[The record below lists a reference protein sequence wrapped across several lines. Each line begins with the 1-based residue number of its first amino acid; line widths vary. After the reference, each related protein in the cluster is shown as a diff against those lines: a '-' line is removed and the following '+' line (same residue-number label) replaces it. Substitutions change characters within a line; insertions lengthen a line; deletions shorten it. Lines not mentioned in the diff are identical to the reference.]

1 MRTNKKLIA
10 RTVLLVAAG
19 WFAGCNGNID
29 SEPNVVLEVST
40 LNITPVTGT
49 RSSTTGLCVFTI
61 TNASATFNNKPKNAV
76 SGPSDAPFNDVVL
89 RSVIV
94 DYVWDDGAAVLG
106 QEFGVSG
113 TVPAGG
119 SVSAQFPV
127 VNNVVLSSG
136 VVPRDGHTATLSL
149 RVFGVTVAGEN
160 VTSDPTGGTLAV
172 NSCI

>member
-1 MRTNKKLIA
+1 MRTHTKLIA
-10 RTVLLVAAG
+10 RTVLIVAAG
-19 WFAGCNGNID
+19 WFAGCNSKID

-40 LNITPVTGT
+40 LNITPITGT
-49 RSSTTGLCVFTI
+49 RSSTTGACVFTI
-61 TNASATFNNKPKNAV
+61 TNASATFNNKPKNSL
-76 SGPSDAPFNDVVL
+76 SGTSVAPFNDVVL

-113 TVPAGG
+113 TVPSGG
-119 SVSAQFPV
+119 SVTTQFPI
-127 VNNVVLSSG
+127 VNNVVLTSG
-136 VVPRDGHTATLSL
+136 VNPRDGHTATLSL
-149 RVFGVTVAGEN
+149 RVFGITVAGES